1 MALPTSRHGLSSTLR
16 SLEHRLQS
24 LHLSESI
31 IAINGKRCLS
41 TESSWP
47 SSSGPEPIQAAPE
60 IDLDVIRRTVPPGGL
75 AVKHARAIP
84 VTPSYF
90 ARTAR
95 FNDKYLALDKLLKTY
110 ENLPIIPY
118 SETERTV
125 WKSLN
130 DFRRNVGEPVKASE
144 YVKCIDIVKRLHQI
158 HPKLKSQSVKEALSD
173 FTRSIQA
180 FQSNLTAA
188 PIDRFGRTIGN
199 GRRKASTAR
208 AFLVEGN
215 GEVLINGKTLAEYF
229 GRVHDRE
236 SAVWALHA
244 TGRLDKYNVWATVEG
259 GGTTGQAEALTLA
272 IAKALMAHEPALK
285 PALRRGNWLCDTRPE
300 KSGEKEA
307 RPCEGEKG
315 TYLGQEI
322 VRSGQSIKRP
332 RVMHERPVLE
342 VILPHIFS
350 LCKPYFCNN
359 QATNHRRRSRVDL
372 HGRHTSCTIQYNAL
386 GFSSDMQPSCL
397 QVAVSSH
404 LREL

>member
-1 MALPTSRHGLSSTLR
+1 MTLQASSRHGLSSALR

-24 LHLSESI
+24 LRVNGSI
-31 IAINGKRCLS
+31 TTVKSRRCLS
-41 TESSWP
+41 TEP
-47 SSSGPEPIQAAPE
+47 TSSSTPESALVRAAPE
-60 IDLDVIRRTVPPGGL
+60 IDLDALSRRIPKVPPGGL
-75 AVKHARAIP
+75 KVQYARP
-84 VTPSYF
+84 VPLSPSYF

-95 FNDKYLALDKLLKTY
+95 FNDKYLALEKLLKTY

-144 YVKCIDIVKRLHQI
+144 YVKCLEIIKRLHQI
-158 HPKLKSQSVKEALSD
+158 HPKLKPQAVKDALSD
-173 FTRSIQA
+173 FVRSVQA

-188 PIDRFGRTIGN
+188 PIDKFGRAIGN

-272 IAKALMAHEPALK
+272 ISKALMAHEPALK
-285 PALRRGNWLCDTRPE
+285 PALRRAGCVTRD
-300 KSGEKEA
+300 
-307 RPCEGEKG
+307 
-315 TYLGQEI
+315 
-322 VRSGQSIKRP
+322 P
-332 RVMHERPVLE
+332 RRVER
-342 VILPHIFS
+342 
-350 LCKPYFCNN
+350 KK
-359 QATNHRRRSRVDL
+359 
-372 HGRHTSCTIQYNAL
+372 HGRVKARKGPTW
-386 GFSSDMQPSCL
+386 
-397 QVAVSSH
+397 VK
-404 LREL
+404 R